1 MSSGEAPIAS
11 GRPLVARVSPVAATA
26 AAARTAADEATA
38 AVTAAVEDTAVRVV
52 AAGSF
57 GVTGPVFL
65 ALQRSIRRMRSD
77 LSA

>member
-1 MSSGEAPIAS
+1 M
-11 GRPLVARVSPVAATA
+11 ARVSPVAATA
-26 AAARTAADEATA
+26 AAATTAADEATA

-65 ALQRSIRRMRSD
+65 AAMRSVRPKPSD